1 MYLHPSLISDLAAAN
16 RDDALRRAARPRPA
30 KNSGGMRVHRHDRSR
45 AAPRLR
51 LRLRLSRS
59 I

>member
-1 MYLHPSLISDLAAAN
+1 MYLHPALINDLAAAN

-30 KNSGGMRVHRHDRSR
+30 KNSGRTRVHRHDRSR

-51 LRLRLSRS
+51 LRLSRS